1 MQTPNGDY
9 FVNDPSMLA
18 YMQQAA
24 LLQYPSKN
32 MFPHVMQTAQ
42 LQQLLMA
49 PQTMPVTQQQLRIAA
64 MPDFEKAMND
74 TIVTGSANY
83 RAGIKSSS
91 SSVSE
96 KSQQYMRRNS
106 PTWETLTDDERD
118 LVQRQKRKEEAF
130 KTALCE
136 AHKKTGVCPYGNGC
150 RFAHGENELRMP
162 SQPRGKA
169 HPKYKTQLCD
179 KYSTFGHCP
188 YGSRCQFI
196 HKLKKG
202 LPLLEYN
209 RALAQ
214 GAISPARDD
223 EVTNPDESD
232 QSIKALSY
240 NNQRGKRTSHDLSDS
255 GYDGGKAC
263 RRLLS
268 NAEEMTTGGKQ
279 EKVIYPPMQVI
290 NIEMATGHVPKK
302 HRRTSPTQI
311 IDQSDYEVAMC
322 NGNMFDKPENI
333 RTFSTLARA
342 ARDENSKKVGK
353 ENVPMRKELSLISE
367 EESMLESSHAVGTK
381 VEAQKSENAPW
392 YEKIFGKK
400 MTVIRE
406 ESMNEDSTLQ
416 HEMTGS
422 GEYNDE
428 EPRHN

>member
-1 MQTPNGDY
+1 MQTPNGEY
-9 FVNDPSMLA
+9 FMNDPSMLA

-32 MFPHVMQTAQ
+32 MFSHAAQ

-49 PQTMPVTQQQLRIAA
+49 PQSLPATQQQQLRIAA
-64 MPDFEKAMND
+64 AMPDFEKSMND

-83 RAGIKSSS
+83 RASLKNSTSSI
-91 SSVSE
+91 SE
-96 KSQQYMRRNS
+96 KSQQFTRRNS

-214 GAISPARDD
+214 GAISPARSD
-223 EVTNPDESD
+223 EVTNQDDSD
-232 QSIKALSY
+232 QSIKALTHVI
-240 NNQRGKRTSHDLSDS
+240 QRGKRSSHDLSD
-255 GYDGGKAC
+255 DGGNSC
-263 RRLLS
+263 RRVLLNS
-268 NAEEMTTGGKQ
+268 EEVTKQ

-290 NIEMATGHVPKK
+290 NIEMATGRVSKK
-302 HRRTSPTQI
+302 YRPSKI
-311 IDQSDYEVAMC
+311 FESSQSDYETVVID
-322 NGNMFDKPENI
+322 GNLFDPENS

-342 ARDENSKKVGK
+342 ARDENSKKIGK
-353 ENVPMRKELSLISE
+353 KNVPMRKELSLISE
-367 EESMLESSHAVGTK
+367 EESMTETRHTISTK
-381 VEAQKSENAPW
+381 VEEPQNNENAPW

-406 ESMNEDSTLQ
+406 ESVYEDSTLQ

-422 GEYNDE
+422 REYSE
-428 EPRHN
+428 SETRHN